1 MPRLFLIVPYG
12 KNKKILTYILNS
24 KLHIIMIG
32 TSVNSFSN
40 RINKIDVNNTA
51 LSTDLID
58 TLKKEN
64 DSNSKI
70 FENQMTYNLSSKSSA
85 SNKSN
90 KSSKNQKINHAIV
103 DNTNISKYNKM
114 SEPEIKNAHIDRI
127 PPKKPSHLISDD
139 GHNDKKGPIDRKNV
153 PQKKTPTSSFS
164 GHPGQVPG
172 GEEGVS
178 KSTPRN
184 DLEHVLKGMN
194 IYVFTLCMYIYI

>member
-1 MPRLFLIVPYG
+1 
-12 KNKKILTYILNS
+12 
-24 KLHIIMIG
+24 MIG
-32 TSVNSFSN
+32 TSVKSFSN

-51 LSTDLID
+51 LSTDLIR

-85 SNKSN
+85 SNKSS
-90 KSSKNQKINHAIV
+90 KSPKINHAIV
-103 DNTNISKYNKM
+103 ENTNISKYNKM
-114 SEPEIKNAHIDRI
+114 GEPEIKNAHIDRI
-127 PPKKPSHLISDD
+127 PPKKPSHVISDD
-139 GHNDKKGPIDRKNV
+139 GHKDKKGPIDRKNV

-164 GHPGQVPG
+164 GHPGQIPG

-178 KSTPRN
+178 KTTPRN

-194 IYVFTLCMYIYI
+194 IYVFTLYMYVYI